1 MKTLIWDLDG
11 TLVDSYE
18 RITKVTQEVL
28 KPYRAITIEEIHNRV
43 IETSVVEFVT
53 SQAEKL
59 DLDINELFIHYKALT
74 DQIVS
79 SDYKLIKNAK
89 DVLKHYRDLGY
100 KHYIYTHR
108 GLSTYDILEFHGI
121 KDWFVDIVTSDDGLK
136 RKPDPDALNF
146 LINKYNLIREETY
159 YIGDRSLDI
168 LCGKAAGLK
177 TVYIGSDKSI
187 DADISVSEISHIK
200 RYISF

>member
-28 KPYRAITIEEIHNRV
+28 KPYRAFTIEEIHNKV
-43 IETSVVEFVT
+43 IETSVVSFVT
-53 SQAEKL
+53 NQAEDL
-59 DLDINELFIHYKALT
+59 GLDINELFIHYKALT
-74 DQIVS
+74 DQIAA
-79 SDYKLIKNAK
+79 SDYKLIENAK
-89 DVLKHYRDLGY
+89 EVLKHYLDLGC

-108 GLSTYDILEFHGI
+108 GLSTYDILEAHGI
-121 KDWFVDIVTSDDGLK
+121 REWFVDILTSDDGLK
-136 RKPDPDALNF
+136 RKPDPDALNY
-146 LINKYNLIREETY
+146 LIEKYSLDKEETY
-159 YIGDRSLDI
+159 YIGDRSLDV

-177 TVYIGSDKSI
+177 TVYIGKDKTI
-187 DADISVSEISHIK
+187 DADVVVSEINHIK

>member
-146 LINKYNLIREETY
+146 LINKYNLIRKETY